1 MQAEPKLQT
10 YLRVTILVSI
20 CGAAEKSSLNW
31 LDSAPKS
38 YFPYK
43 REYFSLFPI
52 FIVKKLTLFEKHSS
66 AVPKQVLSDYLQ
78 SPRLSY
84 IAGLCQ
90 L

>member
-38 YFPYK
+38 P
-43 REYFSLFPI
+43 FSVQTRVLVCFLSH
-52 FIVKKLTLFEKHSS
+52 FFNFHSLEAS
-66 AVPKQVLSDYLQ
+66 AVPKQVTLLVDEQ
-78 SPRLSY
+78 VH
-84 IAGLCQ
+84 IIVDI
-90 L
+90 